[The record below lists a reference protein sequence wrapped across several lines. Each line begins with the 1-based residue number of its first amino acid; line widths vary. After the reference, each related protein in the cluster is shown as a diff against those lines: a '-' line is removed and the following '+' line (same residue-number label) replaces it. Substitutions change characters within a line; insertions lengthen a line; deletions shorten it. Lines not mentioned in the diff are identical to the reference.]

1 MDVKVLG
8 PGCMRCNQL
17 YEATKE
23 AIEQSG
29 LDVDLAKIQKI
40 EEISEYG
47 IAFTPALVIDGQVV
61 SSGKVP
67 KVDKIVSWLQKAQ
80 K

>member
-1 MDVKVLG
+1 
-8 PGCMRCNQL
+8 QL